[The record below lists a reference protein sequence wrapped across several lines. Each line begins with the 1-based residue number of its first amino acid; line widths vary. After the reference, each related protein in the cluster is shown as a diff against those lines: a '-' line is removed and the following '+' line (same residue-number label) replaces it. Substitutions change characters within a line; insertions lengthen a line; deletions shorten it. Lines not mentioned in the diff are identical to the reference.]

1 MTTCLAEAY
10 AKAGAPPSKAEPLA
24 SGGAGC
30 DWFSC
35 VSSIDPVHPLTWQ
48 SPHDRPLPGPGGRT
62 LVMGVL
68 NVTPDSFSD
77 GGELPSPQAVV
88 DRAGAML
95 AAGADILDL
104 GGESTR
110 PGAASVGAVEE
121 CDRVLPALAALR
133 QAFPNAAIS
142 IDTYKAAVAVPAVKA
157 GADIVNDIWGALH
170 GWKAEDRGSLSRF
183 LAEQAG
189 KLRRRGGSM
198 PALRSESVS
207 NDRTLGDAA
216 EEGRRVAA
224 AAQRGEPSVNWPRS
238 PMAEA
243 VAALRCPVIL
253 MHNRPDRDYVDFWSD
268 LLLDLRLSLAVT
280 QEAGVPAHQIWLDPG
295 FGFAKN
301 PPHNLEVLKHL
312 DRIVALGFPVLLG
325 ASRKSTI
332 GLVLDAPTDDRLDG
346 TAATVVWGIQQGCAM
361 VRVHDVAA
369 MLRFVR
375 MADAIKAGLD
385 WKS

>member
-1 MTTCLAEAY
+1 
-10 AKAGAPPSKAEPLA
+10 
-24 SGGAGC
+24 
-30 DWFSC
+30 
-35 VSSIDPVHPLTWQ
+35 
-48 SPHDRPLPGPGGRT
+48 
-62 LVMGVL
+62 MGVL

-77 GGELPSPQAVV
+77 GGELSSPQAVV

-95 AAGADILDL
+95 AAGADVLDI

-121 CDRVLPALAALR
+121 CDRVLPALTALR
-133 QAFPNAAIS
+133 HAFPNAAVS
-142 IDTYKAAVAVPAVKA
+142 IDAYKATVAVPAVEA
-157 GADIVNDIWGALH
+157 GADIVNDIWGALR
-170 GWKAEDRGSLSRF
+170 GWTAEERTRASGV

-189 KLRRRGGSM
+189 KLRRCGASK
-198 PALRSESVS
+198 PALQSESVS
-207 NDRTLGDAA
+207 NDSTSGDPA
-216 EEGRRVAA
+216 EEAVRVVAVA
-224 AAQRGEPSVNWPRS
+224 RPNDDPIGLPRS
-238 PMAEA
+238 SMAEA

-253 MHNRPDRDYVDFWSD
+253 MHNRPDRNYGDFWSD

-280 QEAGVPAHQIWLDPG
+280 QAAGVPAHQIWLDPG

-312 DRIVALGFPVLLG
+312 DRIVTLGYPVLLG
-325 ASRKSTI
+325 TSRKSTI
-332 GLVLDAPTDDRLDG
+332 GLVLDAPTNDRLDG

>member
-1 MTTCLAEAY
+1 
-10 AKAGAPPSKAEPLA
+10 
-24 SGGAGC
+24 
-30 DWFSC
+30 
-35 VSSIDPVHPLTWQ
+35 
-48 SPHDRPLPGPGGRT
+48 
-62 LVMGVL
+62 MGVL

-77 GGELPSPQAVV
+77 GGELSSPQAVV

-95 AAGADILDL
+95 AAGADVLDI

-121 CDRVLPALAALR
+121 CDRVLPALTALR
-133 QAFPNAAIS
+133 HAFPNAAVS
-142 IDTYKAAVAVPAVKA
+142 IDTYKATVAVPAVEA
-157 GADIVNDIWGALH
+157 GADIVNDIWGALR
-170 GWKAEDRGSLSRF
+170 GWTAEERTRASGV

-189 KLRRRGGSM
+189 K
-198 PALRSESVS
+198 PALQSESVS
-207 NDRTLGDAA
+207 NDRTLGDAT
-216 EEGRRVAA
+216 EEGGRVAA
-224 AAQRGEPSVNWPRS
+224 AAHRVEPSVNWPRS

-253 MHNRPDRDYVDFWSD
+253 MHNRPDRNYGDFWSD

-280 QEAGVPAHQIWLDPG
+280 QAAGVPANQIWLDPG

-312 DRIVALGFPVLLG
+312 DRIVALGYPVLLG
-325 ASRKSTI
+325 TSRKSTI
-332 GLVLDAPTDDRLDG
+332 GLVLDAPTNDRLDG